1 MEVVYWQLFVII
13 SVAAA
18 FLIKGRKVA
27 LWVCIG
33 WSAWTLVML
42 FYLPLILIQLG
53 SCWGTYAICIRLAS
67 LPGSLQNQ
75 KEFEAKIS
83 CEFEKL
89 QAQVKEVLKTAD
101 ATGEEQRLVQR
112 ALNDDPEKIS
122 FISGDEHYSV
132 LKKALSNSSQSVCV
146 LSGWI
151 GSPLLDADVQRGIR
165 EALRRGVDIYLG
177 FGWESSGG
185 HEVSGTAREAL
196 AFINELQTKSA
207 RTCGKIMVGRFPN
220 HEKVLACDAFVVI
233 GSNNWL
239 SNRTFRNSE
248 RSVVVTSNKIV
259 TREKSRIQ
267 SLVRQNA
274 LQAGAA

>member
-1 MEVVYWQLFVII
+1 
-13 SVAAA
+13 
-18 FLIKGRKVA
+18 
-27 LWVCIG
+27 
-33 WSAWTLVML
+33 ML

-53 SCWGTYAICIRLAS
+53 SCWGTYAICRHFSS
-67 LPGSLQNQ
+67 LSGSLRKQR
-75 KEFEAKIS
+75 EFEAKINS
-83 CEFEKL
+83 EFEKL
-89 QAQVKEVLKTAD
+89 QTQVNEVLKAAD
-101 ATGEEQRLVQR
+101 ATGEGHRLVQR
-112 ALNDDPEKIS
+112 ALNDDPEKIN
-122 FISGDEHYSV
+122 FISGDEHYDV
-132 LKKALSNSSQSVCV
+132 LKHALANSKQSVCI

-151 GSPLLDADVQRGIR
+151 GSPLLDTDVQREIQ

-196 AFINELQTKSA
+196 AFISDLQKRSA
-207 RTCGKIMVGRFPN
+207 QFRGKILLGRFPN

-267 SLVRQNA
+267 SLVRQHA